1 MLAWKPLQEST
12 AFRLYCKGIG
22 MDIKDYD
29 HVAMNLD
36 DYRESPEWKP
46 LIDESKVFV
55 GVVESVAESPCSM
68 LLYDKPVRRKI
79 GIVRTKTRLCC
90 LLDGYNCD
98 KYKYLKNDYLT
109 TIVWD
114 IISKVCKLANIKIP
128 SIMELES
135 MLDEKTFAIYDRG
148 LTCTINQVDSEWAT
162 GLIQRFKPRSL
173 KDMSGFVAIVRPGCA
188 SLLDDYIDRK
198 PYTTGVPA
206 LDEILTDG
214 EHRMIYQELIMKYL
228 IWLGIKETGSYDI
241 IKKIAKKKFKE
252 AELAALKKELEAG
265 WIKQVCEIKGFAETW
280 QVVQDAAK
288 YSFNASHSLSYA
300 LDSLYG
306 AYLKSHY
313 PLEYYTVVFE
323 TYAGDFGRT
332 ARLTKECACFGIK
345 LESAKFGMS
354 GAGYVMDRD
363 TNTIYKGVQSIKE
376 LNAAVGNELYNLRAN
391 TYNDFIDLL
400 FDINNKTS
408 ADKTKIT
415 VLIKSGF
422 FEEYGDIN
430 YLLACYD
437 MFRHFVKTDGK
448 TRSQFSKDDLDSD
461 TYNIIKKYS
470 NRETEKQFREVDIKS
485 VLRDLCKRIQYD
497 RCTLSE
503 KCGYQL
509 ELFGY
514 VDIKDDKYSG
524 LGYIVDIDTKYSPRL
539 TIYSLK
545 NGTNLQCKIPKRTFN
560 MLPLKQGDIVR
571 IGKTVY
577 KPKSKLVDNEW
588 VPIDG
593 SKELWVNSY
602 RKINA

>member
-1 MLAWKPLQEST
+1 
-12 AFRLYCKGIG
+12 
-22 MDIKDYD
+22 MDISEYE

-36 DYRESPEWKP
+36 DYRESKEWKN
-46 LIDESKVFV
+46 LIEESKRFI
-55 GVVESVAESPCSM
+55 GVVESVSESPCSM

-79 GIVRTKTRLCC
+79 GIVRTKTRMCC
-90 LLDGYNCD
+90 ILDGYNCD

-109 TIVWD
+109 TTVWD
-114 IISKVCKLANIKIP
+114 IISKVCNLANIKIP

-198 PYTTGVPA
+198 PYTTGVES

-214 EHRMIYQELIMKYL
+214 AHRMIYQELIMKYL

-252 AELAALKKELEAG
+252 VELSALKKELEAG

-306 AYLKSHY
+306 AYLKAHY

-323 TYAGDFGRT
+323 TYADDFKRT

-354 GAGYVMDRD
+354 GAGYIMDREN
-363 TNTIYKGVQSIKE
+363 NTIYKGVQAIKD
-376 LNAAVGNELYNLRAN
+376 LNSAVGDEMYVLRTN
-391 TYNDFIDLL
+391 TYHNFIELL
-400 FDINNKTS
+400 FDINTKTS
-408 ADKTKIT
+408 ADKTK
-415 VLIKSGF
+415 VVALIKVGF
-422 FEEYGDIN
+422 FDEYGDIN

-437 MFRHFVKTDGK
+437 LFRKYVKTDGK
-448 TRSQFSKDDLDSD
+448 VRKQFDKNSLDSIS
-461 TYNIIKKYS
+461 YSIIKKYS
-470 NRETEKQFREVDIKS
+470 AKETEKQFKEVNIPA
-485 VLRDLCKRIQYD
+485 VLNELAKHLEYD
-497 RCTLSE
+497 KCTLSE

-509 ELFGY
+509 ELLGY

-524 LGYIVDIDTKYSPRL
+524 LGYVVEINTKYTPRL

-545 NGTNLQCKIPKRTFN
+545 NGTNIQCKIPKRIFN
-560 MLPLKQGDIVR
+560 MNPIKEGNIVR
-571 IGKTVY
+571 IGKTEY
-577 KPKSKLVDNEW
+577 KPKQKFVDNEW
-588 VPIDG
+588 VPVEG
-593 SKELWVNSY
+593 SKELWVNTY
-602 RKINA
+602 RKINI